1 MKKVTTILK
10 QINKLED
17 ELNSKYSPEEIIEG
31 FEKLYKEGF
40 YFSLNSLVEL
50 IYEDIEK
57 SLKSEHEFP
66 DKD

>member
-57 SLKSEHEFP
+57 SLKSEYEFP